1 MSKFVLSP
9 EEAVK
14 VENWITTGRG
24 VLIWTS
30 KDLST
35 ARPDMITPGDVT
47 QAPHWAYVGQPQKA
61 DIDSFVIIKRTK
73 VDLPPEWFPP
83 CSYCEGKGTRAIQDI
98 ADIRQE
104 PVKQVRK
111 RLQED
116 PRVTMRGPDHFDC
129 FACHGSGHTVEAPR
143 FRVTRLP
150 PFRGGGWECSASGIN
165 KCVKLC
171 RKMED
176 FYGVPKIKWDWEY
189 VGYGMGSA
197 VFFTEEEKQF
207 SIAAETQEQAG

>member
-14 VENWITTGRG
+14 VENWIITGRG
-24 VLIWTS
+24 VLIWKS
-30 KDLST
+30 KDLSM

-73 VDLPPEWFPP
+73 VDLPPEWFPQ
-83 CSYCEGKGTRAIQDI
+83 CQYCKGKGTRTIQEI
-98 ADIRQE
+98 AEIRNQ

-111 RLQED
+111 EFQSDSRF
-116 PRVTMRGPDHFDC
+116 TMRGPDDFDC
-129 FACHGSGHTVEAPR
+129 WSCRGTGHTVEAPT
-143 FRVTRLP
+143 FRVKRLP
-150 PFRGGGWECSASGIN
+150 PYKGGGMECSASGIN

-171 RKMED
+171 RKMEE
-176 FYGVPKIKWDWEY
+176 FYGVPEIKWDWEY